1 MPGPLSEDA
10 QNLIKGLY
18 LIKRMKSKQIAE
30 IVGCRDK
37 TVQQWIRR
45 LGIKRTDEVYGPK
58 GMVYKRLSPETEQAI
73 CDAARD
79 GVIPSEIATSFN
91 MTIPRV
97 RSVLARH
104 NVKGP
109 TQTLGYRYDR
119 VFSPDE
125 DQEIR
130 RRVEAGES
138 KRSIAREYGVSG
150 DNIRAACTRAGM
162 PTGLSAKAQQ
172 LRNKACERI
181 AVRSTLSIEQTAQL
195 LDCPE
200 SLVRRARIRHAKNP
214 TVISPPDE
222 DEQKILGRLNAEPH
236 VMRGLY
242 GGDPVHK
249 RPGRPPG
256 KRPVIVSDPPTVVQS
271 EIIRLRKEGKLV
283 NEIAAILQIDTT
295 EVRAALQSKWSR

>member
-1 MPGPLSEDA
+1 MPGRLSEDE

-18 LIKRMKSKQIAE
+18 LLKRMPTKQIAE
-30 IVGCRDK
+30 IVGCTDK

-45 LGIKRTDEVYGPK
+45 LGIKRTDEVHGPK
-58 GMVYKRLSPETEQAI
+58 GVVYKRLSPETEQAI

-79 GVIPSEIATSFN
+79 GIIPSEIAASFN

-109 TQTLGYRYDR
+109 VQTLGYRYDR

-125 DQEIR
+125 DQVIR

-138 KRSIAREYGVSG
+138 RRSIAREYGVSE
-150 DNIRAACTRAGM
+150 DNVRSACIRAGM
-162 PTGLSAKAQQ
+162 PTGLSAKAKQ

-181 AVRSTLSIEQTAQL
+181 SVRSTLSIEQTAHV

-214 TVISPPDE
+214 TVIRPPDE
-222 DEQKILGRLNAEPH
+222 DEQKILSGLTVEPQI
-236 VMRGLY
+236 MRALY

-249 RPGRPPG
+249 LRGRPPG
-256 KRPVIVSDPPTVVQS
+256 KRQVIVSDLPPTVQS
-271 EIIRLRKEGKLV
+271 EIVRLRKEGKLIH
-283 NEIAAILQIDTT
+283 EIAAILQIDTD
-295 EVRAALQSKWSR
+295 EVRAALQSQWSR